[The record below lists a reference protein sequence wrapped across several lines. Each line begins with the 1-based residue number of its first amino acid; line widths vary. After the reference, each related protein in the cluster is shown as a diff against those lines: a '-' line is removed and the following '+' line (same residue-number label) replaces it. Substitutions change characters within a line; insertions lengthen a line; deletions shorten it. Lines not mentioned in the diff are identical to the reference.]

1 MKNVVIL
8 LILVVIVVIV
18 VILEWRRKRLNE
30 FIWVVSLVLLV
41 ALVLWLNLTGPDLSH
56 EWWTPTPTALS
67 WWPFWGHPIPTATP

>member
-1 MKNVVIL
+1 MNNVVIL

-41 ALVLWLNLTGPDLSH
+41 ALVLWLKLTGPDLSR
-56 EWWTPTPTALS
+56 EWWTPTPTPP
-67 WWPFWGHPIPTATP
+67 WWQFWGH